1 MTSNANL
8 CTLPLPSRPTYPDR
22 DNSRRPS
29 HGQLPIPLSYRMPLM
44 PLGAEK
50 KKVPRQRAKTQRT
63 RLHPTCRRGRCAL
76 AGQSTRHA
84 PGHRYVRGR
93 VYPLG
98 FVSRIWGKMQ
108 DSIIFMAIWLLSYLR
123 LPFHIVLPSRSLLGM
138 SLLVALLRVQDA
150 QNGKKQVDDIE
161 VQRNGRRNLLLHMV
175 VPHNHLRVQQNVA

>member
-1 MTSNANL
+1 MYLTVAFPPDLSRPRQQQKTESWPTANPSLLSNAI
-8 CTLPLPSRPTYPDR
+8 DAA
-22 DNSRRPS
+22 RR
-29 HGQLPIPLSYRMPLM
+29 G
-44 PLGAEK
+44 K

-84 PGHRYVRGR
+84 PGHRYVRGK